1 MRTTSIAMLACTLA
15 LSALVLGG
23 NTTAQAAQA
32 ARTHPRPTR
41 TTSPTRLAS
50 PTWTAPPTGTA
61 TAAPAATPT
70 ETAAPTGTATPT
82 GAPGATGSATPLTSA
97 SAAPQ
102 PTATVTPQPTTTP
115 SPAPGY
121 NGAQA
126 AAYADQYWSSYN
138 AQWPSFANA
147 GGDCTNFVSQSLY
160 AGGLAMRTAPL
171 YTGIAAWFMTG
182 GPSTWNYSTSWVN
195 ANDNSSFLGGG
206 LHAARIGTYTGLG
219 PTATQPS
226 GASQG
231 DVISYDWN
239 GDGIVDHQ
247 AIVVSPDGQLVDAH
261 TNSRYHVY
269 WTLSAYN
276 AQWQTTVITVY
287 HITPGTR

>member
-1 MRTTSIAMLACTLA
+1 MRTTSIAMLAIVLS
-15 LSALVLGG
+15 LSALVSSES
-23 NTTAQAAQA
+23 TTAHAAHA
-32 ARTHPRPTR
+32 ARAHPTPTPTR
-41 TTSPTRLAS
+41 TTAPTR
-50 PTWTAPPTGTA
+50 TATPTGTA
-61 TAAPAATPT
+61 TAAPTATPT
-70 ETAAPTGTATPT
+70 GMVTPTGTATPSV
-82 GAPGATGSATPLTSA
+82 APSATGSATPLTSA
-97 SAAPQ
+97 TAAPQSTATVAPQ
-102 PTATVTPQPTTTP
+102 PTATA
-115 SPAPGY
+115 SPGY

-138 AQWPSFANA
+138 TQWPSFANS

-171 YTGIAAWFMTG
+171 YTGLAAWFMTG
-182 GPSTWNYSTSWVN
+182 GPSTWSYSTSWVN

-206 LHAARIGTYTGLG
+206 LHAAKIGTYTGLG
-219 PTATQPS
+219 PTVTQPS

-239 GDGIVDHQ
+239 GDGVVDHQ

-269 WTLSAYN
+269 WTLAAYN